1 MDILNIQKM
10 ISGKQFMTIIL
21 MVTVKEKIEESW
33 LFFATWYR
41 EKKTKKKSC
50 EVKLYL
56 PYQIRELWIEN
67 YYQ

>member
-41 EKKTKKKSC
+41 EKKKLKKK
-50 EVKLYL
+50 VA
-56 PYQIRELWIEN
+56 R
-67 YYQ
+67 